1 MAAGAEAVMS
11 MRTADGRTLGYHT
24 MGSGPVLVCH
34 PGGPGFSSL
43 YFGDLAGLWERFTLV
58 LLNPRGTGNS
68 GRPKDSSAYQIED
81 YVSDVEELR
90 VHLGLERLLL
100 LGHSHGGVVAQ
111 AYAARSPG
119 RVERLVLAS
128 TLARFG
134 QPQQEA
140 MREGMD
146 RRSGQPW
153 YPDAVA
159 ALEAEQEGKFSG
171 DEEMAELVFRELP
184 LYFAHFG
191 PAEAGYLDT
200 LKTETLNADALK
212 LFNKEIF
219 ETFDLRGELGSI
231 TAPTLVITGE
241 EDFICGPVC
250 ADEIAEGIKGA
261 RKVIVGDSGHMIFVD
276 QPEAFEGEVAEFL
289 EESKA

>member
-1 MAAGAEAVMS
+1 LAAGAEAGMS
-11 MRTADGRTLGYHT
+11 MKTADGRTLGYHT
-24 MGSGPVLVCH
+24 MGRGPVLVCH

-68 GRPKDSSAYQIED
+68 GRPVDSRAYQIGD

-90 VHLGLERLLL
+90 VHLGLEKLLL

-111 AYAARSPG
+111 AYAARHPG

-134 QPQQEA
+134 GPQQEA

-146 RRSGQPW
+146 KRSGQPW

-159 ALEAEQEGKFSG
+159 ALEEEQEGKFSS
-171 DEEMAELVFRELP
+171 DEEMAGLVFRELP

-191 PAEAGYLDT
+191 GAEAGYLDT
-200 LKTETLNADALK
+200 LKTEKLNADALK

-219 ETFDLRGELGSI
+219 ETFDLRGELGAIS
-231 TAPTLVITGE
+231 APTLVITGE
-241 EDFICGPVC
+241 ADFICGPVC
-250 ADEIAEGIKGA
+250 AEEIVGGIKGA
-261 RKVIVGDSGHMIFVD
+261 RKVIVGDSGHMIFVE
-276 QPEAFEGEVAEFL
+276 QPEEFEREVAEFL
-289 EESKA
+289 EG